1 MKIDGGCHCGAI
13 TYEAEVDPTHTTIC
27 HCTDCQTLS
36 GTVFRTSIRVTGDKF
51 KITGEPKIYV
61 KTGESGAKRAQAFC
75 ANCGSPIYATS
86 AEGDGPK
93 VYNIRAGTVRQRA
106 QLVPKLQ
113 IWTRSEQQ
121 WLPGLGAIRK
131 VERQS

>member
-1 MKIDGGCHCGAI
+1 
-13 TYEAEVDPTHTTIC
+13 
-27 HCTDCQTLS
+27 LS
-36 GTVFRTSIRVTGDKF
+36 GTVFRTSIRATSDTF
-51 KITGEPKIYV
+51 KILTGEPKVYV
-61 KTGESGAKRAQAFC
+61 KTGDSGAKRAQAFC

-86 AEGDGPK
+86 AGGDGPK